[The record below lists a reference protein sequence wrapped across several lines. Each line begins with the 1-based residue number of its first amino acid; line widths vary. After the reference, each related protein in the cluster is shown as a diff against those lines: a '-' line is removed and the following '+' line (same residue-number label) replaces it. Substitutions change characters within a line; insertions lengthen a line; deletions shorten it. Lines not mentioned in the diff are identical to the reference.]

1 MAGTADSYDVICI
14 GAGLGGLAAAVRA
27 RALGLS
33 VLLLEASPFIGGGA
47 AYSGGLCWIPGLSE
61 GDSIEAGAA
70 YLAYAEGE
78 HGFADEDL
86 RLGVL
91 AAIRDAARFYGGAG
105 IPLDVVPGNPDV
117 FYPQAPGS
125 VAAGRMFEAALAG
138 EALGDWRARL
148 MPSPHYR
155 IGLTH
160 HEFYGPDLDATQQA
174 ALLEKRRAEDF
185 LTFGPGLTGAFAR
198 AALADGNVPC
208 LTGHRVRCLLA
219 DGGRVTGVEA
229 EVKAGTG
236 TGAGTGSETVRFTA
250 RRAVL
255 IATGGYGWADDAAD
269 LEGLPDFVDAGPPS
283 IAGDHLALA
292 TALGAAMVRG
302 NGPQFCLG
310 ATVDDRQLHPG
321 TDRVLCR
328 QLFDVLGMPH
338 TLVVNRDGRRFGDES
353 YYVGINEALR
363 AWDPLG
369 KRWSNFPCFLIF
381 DEQYRRKYAAT
392 GLGPGDGYLD
402 HVTRADS
409 LAALAAKIGVDGRLD
424 STVARFN
431 DNALRGEDPDFSR
444 GASAFVRRRYGDR
457 AHLPN
462 ANLGPVSEPPFYA
475 LPLRLLGTG
484 MCTFGLSTDADA
496 RVLRRDGSAVEGLF
510 ATGNAV
516 ATTEFRNYVTGYANS
531 RNFAMAWA
539 AMNAAAGDRS

>member
-1 MAGTADSYDVICI
+1 MAETAESYDVICI

-27 RALGLS
+27 RHLGLS
-33 VLLLEASPFIGGGA
+33 ILLLETSSFIGGGT

-61 GDSIEAGAA
+61 GDSIEAAA
-70 YLAYAEGE
+70 VYLAHAEGE
-78 HGFADEDL
+78 HGFADEEL
-86 RLGVL
+86 RRGVL
-91 AAIRDAARFYGGAG
+91 TSMRDAARFYRGAG
-105 IPLDVVPGNPDV
+105 VPLDVVPGNPDV
-117 FYPQAPGS
+117 FYPRAPGS
-125 VAAGRMFEAALAG
+125 VSDGRMFEACLPG
-138 EALGDWRARL
+138 KALGDWRGHI
-148 MPSPHYR
+148 MPCPHYR

-160 HEFYGPDLDATQQA
+160 HESYGPHLDATQRA
-174 ALLEKRRAEDF
+174 ALLEKRQSEDF
-185 LTFGPGLTGAFAR
+185 LTFGPGLVGVFAK
-198 AALADGNVPC
+198 AVLVGENVPC
-208 LTGHRVRCLLA
+208 LTGHRVRRLLT
-219 DGGRVTGVEA
+219 GRGRVTGVEA
-229 EVKAGTG
+229 ES
-236 TGAGTGSETVRFTA
+236 SERTVRFTA
-250 RRAVL
+250 RRGVL
-255 IATGGYGWADDAAD
+255 IATGGYGWARDAAD
-269 LEGLPDFVDAGPPS
+269 MEGLPDFIDAGPPS

-292 TALGAAMVRG
+292 TTRGATMARG

-310 ATVDDRQLHPG
+310 AIVDSRQFHPG
-321 TDRVLCR
+321 TDQVLCR

-338 TLVVNRDGRRFGDES
+338 TLVVNRDGLRFGDES

-381 DEQYRRKYAAT
+381 DQQYRRKYAAT
-392 GLGPGDGYLD
+392 GLGPGEGYLE
-402 HVTRADS
+402 HVIKADS
-409 LAALAAKIGVDGRLD
+409 LGALAGKIGVDGRLT

-457 AHLPN
+457 SHQPN

-484 MCTFGLSTDADA
+484 MCTFGLLTDADA
-496 RVLRRDGSAVEGLF
+496 RVLRRDGSAIEGLF

-531 RNFAMAWA
+531 RNFAMAYA
-539 AMNAAAGDRS
+539 AMNAAAGA

>member
-1 MAGTADSYDVICI
+1 MAETADSHDVICI

-27 RALGLS
+27 RHLGLS

-47 AYSGGLCWIPGLSE
+47 AYSGGLCWIPGLGE

-78 HGFADEDL
+78 HGFADEGL

-91 AAIRDAARFYGGAG
+91 AAMRDAARFYGRAG
-105 IPLDVVPGNPDV
+105 ISLDVVPGNPDV

-125 VAAGRMFEAALAG
+125 VSAGRMFEASLAG
-138 EALGDWRARL
+138 EALGDWRDRL

-160 HEFYGPDLDATQQA
+160 HEFYGPDLDAAQQA

-185 LTFGPGLTGAFAR
+185 LTFGPGLTGIFAK
-198 AALADGNVPC
+198 AALVEGKVPC
-208 LTGHRVRCLLA
+208 LTGHRVHRLLA
-219 DGGRVTGVEA
+219 DGERVTGVEA
-229 EVKAGTG
+229 EADGK
-236 TGAGTGSETVRFTA
+236 TVRFIA
-250 RRAVL
+250 RLGVL
-255 IATGGYGWADDAAD
+255 IATGGYGWAGDAAD

-283 IAGDHLALA
+283 IAGDHLTLA

-310 ATVDDRQLHPG
+310 ATVDSGQLHPG
-321 TDRVLCR
+321 TDQVLCR

-338 TLVVNRDGRRFGDES
+338 TLVVNRDGLRFGDES

-392 GLGPGDGYLD
+392 GLGPGEGYLD
-402 HVTRADS
+402 RVARADS
-409 LAALAAKIGVDGRLD
+409 LAALAGKIGVDGQLAA
-424 STVARFN
+424 TVARFN

-457 AHLPN
+457 QHRPN

-484 MCTFGLSTDADA
+484 MCTFGLSTDTDA

-531 RNFAMAWA
+531 RNFAMAYA
-539 AMNAAAGDRS
+539 AMNAAAGVSPQTPASSLR

>member
-1 MAGTADSYDVICI
+1 MAETADSHDVICI

-27 RALGLS
+27 RHLGLS

-47 AYSGGLCWIPGLSE
+47 AYSGGLCWIPGLGE

-78 HGFADEDL
+78 HGFADGGL
-86 RLGVL
+86 RIGVL
-91 AAIRDAARFYGGAG
+91 AAMRDAARFYGRAG
-105 IPLDVVPGNPDV
+105 ISLDVVPGNPDV

-125 VAAGRMFEAALAG
+125 VSAGRMFEASLAG
-138 EALGDWRARL
+138 EALGDWRDRL

-160 HEFYGPDLDATQQA
+160 HEFYGPDLDAAQQA

-185 LTFGPGLTGAFAR
+185 LTFGPGLAGLFAK
-198 AALADGNVPC
+198 AALVEGKVPC
-208 LTGHRVRCLLA
+208 LTGHRVRRLLA
-219 DGGRVTGVEA
+219 DGERVTGVEA
-229 EVKAGTG
+229 EADGK
-236 TGAGTGSETVRFTA
+236 TVRFTA
-250 RRAVL
+250 RLGVL
-255 IATGGYGWADDAAD
+255 IATGGYGWAGDAAD

-283 IAGDHLALA
+283 IAGDHLTLA

-310 ATVDDRQLHPG
+310 ATVDSGQLHPG
-321 TDRVLCR
+321 TDQVLCR

-338 TLVVNRDGRRFGDES
+338 TLVVNRDGLRFGDES

-392 GLGPGDGYLD
+392 GLGPGEGYLD
-402 HVTRADS
+402 RVARADS
-409 LAALAAKIGVDGRLD
+409 LAALAGKIGVDGQLAA
-424 STVARFN
+424 TVARFN

-457 AHLPN
+457 QHRPN

-484 MCTFGLSTDADA
+484 MCTFGLSTDTDA

-531 RNFAMAWA
+531 RNFAMAYA
-539 AMNAAAGDRS
+539 AMNAAAGASPQTPASSLR

>member
-1 MAGTADSYDVICI
+1 MAETADSHDVICI

-27 RALGLS
+27 RHLGLS

-47 AYSGGLCWIPGLSE
+47 AYSGGLCWIPGLGE

-78 HGFADEDL
+78 HGFADGGL
-86 RLGVL
+86 RIGVL
-91 AAIRDAARFYGGAG
+91 AAMRDAARFYGRAG
-105 IPLDVVPGNPDV
+105 ISLDVVPGNPDV

-125 VAAGRMFEAALAG
+125 VSAGRMFEASLAG
-138 EALGDWRARL
+138 EALGDWRDRL

-160 HEFYGPDLDATQQA
+160 HEFYGPDLDAAQQA

-185 LTFGPGLTGAFAR
+185 LTFGPGLTGLFAK
-198 AALADGNVPC
+198 AALVEGKVPC
-208 LTGHRVRCLLA
+208 LTGHRVHRLLA
-219 DGGRVTGVEA
+219 DGERVTGVEA
-229 EVKAGTG
+229 EADGK
-236 TGAGTGSETVRFTA
+236 TVRFIA
-250 RRAVL
+250 RLGVL
-255 IATGGYGWADDAAD
+255 IATGGYGWAGDAAD

-283 IAGDHLALA
+283 IAGDHLTLA

-310 ATVDDRQLHPG
+310 ATVDSGQLHPG
-321 TDRVLCR
+321 TDQVLCR

-338 TLVVNRDGRRFGDES
+338 TLVVNRDGLRFGDES

-392 GLGPGDGYLD
+392 GLGPGEGYLD
-402 HVTRADS
+402 RVARADS
-409 LAALAAKIGVDGRLD
+409 LAALAGKIGVDGQLAA
-424 STVARFN
+424 TVARFN

-457 AHLPN
+457 QHRPN

-484 MCTFGLSTDADA
+484 MCTFGLSTDTDA

-531 RNFAMAWA
+531 RNFAMAYA
-539 AMNAAAGDRS
+539 AMNAAAGASPQTPASSLR

>member
-1 MAGTADSYDVICI
+1 MSETAGSHDVICV

-27 RALGLS
+27 KDLGLS
-33 VLLLEASPFIGGGA
+33 VLLLEASPFVGGAA
-47 AYSGGLCWIPGLSE
+47 AYSGGLCWIPGLGD
-61 GDSIEAGAA
+61 GDSIEAAA
-70 YLAYAEGE
+70 SYLAYAEGE

-91 AAIRDAARFYGGAG
+91 AAMRDGARFYRRAG

-125 VAAGRMFEAALAG
+125 VSSGRMFEASLAG
-138 EALGDWRARL
+138 EALGGWRDGL

-160 HEFYGPDLDATQQA
+160 HEFYGPDLDAAQQA
-174 ALLEKRRAEDF
+174 ALLEKRRSKDF
-185 LTFGPGLTGAFAR
+185 LTFGPGLTGVFAR
-198 AALADGNVPC
+198 AALVDGNVPC
-208 LTGHRVRCLLA
+208 LTRHRVRRLLA
-219 DGGRVTGVEA
+219 DGGRITGVEVEA
-229 EVKAGTG
+229 DGR
-236 TGAGTGSETVRFTA
+236 TVRFTA
-250 RRAVL
+250 GLGVL

-310 ATVDDRQLHPG
+310 ATVDNRQLHPG
-321 TDRVLCR
+321 TDKVLCR

-338 TLVVNRDGRRFGDES
+338 TLVVNRDGLRFGDES

-363 AWDPLG
+363 AWDPLR

-392 GLGPGDGYLD
+392 GLGPGEGYLE
-402 HVTRADS
+402 HVTRAGS
-409 LAALAAKIGVDGRLD
+409 LAALARKISVDGRLT

-457 AHLPN
+457 SHRPN
-462 ANLGPVSEPPFYA
+462 ANLGPVSEPPYYA

-484 MCTFGLSTDADA
+484 MCTFGLSTDANA
-496 RVLRRDGSAVEGLF
+496 RVLRRDGSVIGGLF

-531 RNFAMAWA
+531 RNFAMAYA
-539 AMNAAAGDRS
+539 AMNAVAGA

>member
-1 MAGTADSYDVICI
+1 MAEAADSHDVICI

-27 RALGLS
+27 RHLGLS

-47 AYSGGLCWIPGLSE
+47 AYSGGLCWIPGLGE

-78 HGFADEDL
+78 HGFADGGL

-91 AAIRDAARFYGGAG
+91 AAMRDAARFYGRAG
-105 IPLDVVPGNPDV
+105 ISLDVVPGNPDV

-125 VAAGRMFEAALAG
+125 VSAGRMFEASLAG
-138 EALGDWRARL
+138 EALGDWRDRL

-160 HEFYGPDLDATQQA
+160 HEFYGPDLDAAQQA

-185 LTFGPGLTGAFAR
+185 LTFGPGLAGLFAK
-198 AALADGNVPC
+198 AALVEGKVPC
-208 LTGHRVRCLLA
+208 LTGHRVRRLLA
-219 DGGRVTGVEA
+219 DGERVTGVEA
-229 EVKAGTG
+229 EADGK
-236 TGAGTGSETVRFTA
+236 TVRFTA
-250 RRAVL
+250 RLGVL
-255 IATGGYGWADDAAD
+255 IATGGYGWAGDAAD

-283 IAGDHLALA
+283 IAGDHLTLA

-310 ATVDDRQLHPG
+310 ATVDSGQLHPG
-321 TDRVLCR
+321 TDQVLCR

-338 TLVVNRDGRRFGDES
+338 TLVVNRDGLRFGDES

-392 GLGPGDGYLD
+392 GLGPGEGYLD
-402 HVTRADS
+402 RVARADS
-409 LAALAAKIGVDGRLD
+409 LTALAGKIGVDGQLAA
-424 STVARFN
+424 TVARFN

-457 AHLPN
+457 QHRPN

-484 MCTFGLSTDADA
+484 MCTFGLSTDTDA

-531 RNFAMAWA
+531 RNFAMAYA
-539 AMNAAAGDRS
+539 AMNAAAGASPQTPASSLR

>member
-1 MAGTADSYDVICI
+1 MAETADSHDVICI

-27 RALGLS
+27 RHLGLS

-47 AYSGGLCWIPGLSE
+47 AYSGGLCWIPGLGE

-78 HGFADEDL
+78 HGFADGGL
-86 RLGVL
+86 RIGVL
-91 AAIRDAARFYGGAG
+91 AAMRDAARFYGRAG
-105 IPLDVVPGNPDV
+105 ISLDVVPGNPDV

-125 VAAGRMFEAALAG
+125 VSAGRMFEASLAG
-138 EALGDWRARL
+138 EALGDWRDRL

-160 HEFYGPDLDATQQA
+160 HEFYGPDLDAAQQA

-185 LTFGPGLTGAFAR
+185 LTFGPGLTGLFAK
-198 AALADGNVPC
+198 AALVEGKVPC
-208 LTGHRVRCLLA
+208 LTGHRVHRLLA
-219 DGGRVTGVEA
+219 DGERVTGVEA
-229 EVKAGTG
+229 EADGK
-236 TGAGTGSETVRFTA
+236 TVRFIA
-250 RRAVL
+250 RLGVL
-255 IATGGYGWADDAAD
+255 IATGGYGWAGDAAD

-283 IAGDHLALA
+283 IAGDHLTLA

-310 ATVDDRQLHPG
+310 ATVDSGQLHPG
-321 TDRVLCR
+321 TDQVLCR

-338 TLVVNRDGRRFGDES
+338 TLVVNRDGLRFGDES

-392 GLGPGDGYLD
+392 GLGPGEGYLD
-402 HVTRADS
+402 RVARADS
-409 LAALAAKIGVDGRLD
+409 LAALAGKIGVDGQLAA
-424 STVARFN
+424 TVARFN

-457 AHLPN
+457 QHRPN

-484 MCTFGLSTDADA
+484 MCTFGLSTDTDA

-531 RNFAMAWA
+531 RNFAMAYA
-539 AMNAAAGDRS
+539 AMNAAAGVSPQTPASSLR

>member
-1 MAGTADSYDVICI
+1 MAETADSHDVICI

-27 RALGLS
+27 RHLGLS

-47 AYSGGLCWIPGLSE
+47 AYSGGLCWIPGLGE

-78 HGFADEDL
+78 HGFADEGL

-91 AAIRDAARFYGGAG
+91 AAMRDAARFYGRAG
-105 IPLDVVPGNPDV
+105 ISLDVVPGNPDV

-125 VAAGRMFEAALAG
+125 VSAGRMFEASLAG
-138 EALGDWRARL
+138 EALGDWRDRL

-160 HEFYGPDLDATQQA
+160 HEFYGPDLDAAQQA

-185 LTFGPGLTGAFAR
+185 LTFGPGLTGLFAK
-198 AALADGNVPC
+198 AALVEGKVPC
-208 LTGHRVRCLLA
+208 LTGHRVHRLLA
-219 DGGRVTGVEA
+219 DGERVTGVEA
-229 EVKAGTG
+229 EADGK
-236 TGAGTGSETVRFTA
+236 TVRFIA
-250 RRAVL
+250 RLGVL
-255 IATGGYGWADDAAD
+255 IATGGYGWAGDAAD

-283 IAGDHLALA
+283 IAGDHLTLA

-310 ATVDDRQLHPG
+310 ATVDSGQLHPG
-321 TDRVLCR
+321 TDQVLCR

-338 TLVVNRDGRRFGDES
+338 TLVVNRDGLRFGDES

-392 GLGPGDGYLD
+392 GLGPGEGYLD
-402 HVTRADS
+402 RVARADS
-409 LAALAAKIGVDGRLD
+409 LAALAGKIGVDGQLAA
-424 STVARFN
+424 TVARFN

-457 AHLPN
+457 QHRPN

-484 MCTFGLSTDADA
+484 MCTFGLSTDTDA

-531 RNFAMAWA
+531 RNFAMAYA
-539 AMNAAAGDRS
+539 AMNAAAGASPQTPASSLR

>member
-1 MAGTADSYDVICI
+1 MAETADSHDVICI

-27 RALGLS
+27 RHLGLS

-47 AYSGGLCWIPGLSE
+47 AYSGGLCWIPGLGE

-78 HGFADEDL
+78 HGFADEGL

-91 AAIRDAARFYGGAG
+91 AAMRDAARFYGRAG
-105 IPLDVVPGNPDV
+105 ISLDVVPGNPDV

-125 VAAGRMFEAALAG
+125 VSAGRMFEASLAG
-138 EALGDWRARL
+138 KALGDWRDRL

-160 HEFYGPDLDATQQA
+160 HEFYGPDLDAAQRA

-185 LTFGPGLTGAFAR
+185 LTFGPGLTGLFAK
-198 AALADGNVPC
+198 AALVEGKVPC
-208 LTGHRVRCLLA
+208 LTGHRVRRLLA
-219 DGGRVTGVEA
+219 DGERVTGVEA
-229 EVKAGTG
+229 EADGK
-236 TGAGTGSETVRFTA
+236 TVRFIA
-250 RRAVL
+250 RLGVL
-255 IATGGYGWADDAAD
+255 IATGGYGWAGDAAD

-283 IAGDHLALA
+283 IAGDHLTLA

-310 ATVDDRQLHPG
+310 ATVDSGQLHPG
-321 TDRVLCR
+321 TDQVLCR

-338 TLVVNRDGRRFGDES
+338 TLVVNRDGLRFGDES

-392 GLGPGDGYLD
+392 GLGPGEGYLD
-402 HVTRADS
+402 RVARADS
-409 LAALAAKIGVDGRLD
+409 LAALAGKIGVDGQLAA
-424 STVARFN
+424 TVARFN

-457 AHLPN
+457 QHRPN

-484 MCTFGLSTDADA
+484 MCTFGLSTDTDA

-531 RNFAMAWA
+531 RNFAMAYA
-539 AMNAAAGDRS
+539 AMNAAAGASPQTPASSLR

>member
-1 MAGTADSYDVICI
+1 MAETADSHDVICI

-27 RALGLS
+27 RHLGLS

-47 AYSGGLCWIPGLSE
+47 AYSGGLCWIPGLGE

-78 HGFADEDL
+78 HGFADGGL
-86 RLGVL
+86 RIGVL
-91 AAIRDAARFYGGAG
+91 AAMRDAARFYGRAG
-105 IPLDVVPGNPDV
+105 ISLDVVPGNPDV

-125 VAAGRMFEAALAG
+125 VSAGRMFEASLAG
-138 EALGDWRARL
+138 EALGDWRDRL

-160 HEFYGPDLDATQQA
+160 HEFYGPDLDAAQQA

-185 LTFGPGLTGAFAR
+185 LTFGPGLTGLFAK
-198 AALADGNVPC
+198 AALVEGKVPC
-208 LTGHRVRCLLA
+208 LTGHRVRRLLA
-219 DGGRVTGVEA
+219 DGERVTGVEA
-229 EVKAGTG
+229 EADGK
-236 TGAGTGSETVRFTA
+236 TVRFIA
-250 RRAVL
+250 RLGVL
-255 IATGGYGWADDAAD
+255 IATGGYGWAGDAAD

-283 IAGDHLALA
+283 IAGDHLTLA

-310 ATVDDRQLHPG
+310 ATVDSGQLHPG
-321 TDRVLCR
+321 TDQVLCR

-338 TLVVNRDGRRFGDES
+338 TLVVNRDGLRFGDES

-392 GLGPGDGYLD
+392 GLGPGEGYLD
-402 HVTRADS
+402 RVARADS
-409 LAALAAKIGVDGRLD
+409 LAALAGKIGVDGQLAA
-424 STVARFN
+424 TVARFN

-457 AHLPN
+457 QHRPN

-484 MCTFGLSTDADA
+484 MCTFGLSTDTDA

-531 RNFAMAWA
+531 RNFAMAYA
-539 AMNAAAGDRS
+539 AMNAAAGVSPQTPASSLR

>member
-1 MAGTADSYDVICI
+1 MAETADSHDVICI

-27 RALGLS
+27 RHLGLS

-47 AYSGGLCWIPGLSE
+47 AYSGGLCWIPGLGE

-78 HGFADEDL
+78 HGFADEGL

-91 AAIRDAARFYGGAG
+91 AAMRDAARFYGRAG
-105 IPLDVVPGNPDV
+105 ISLDVVPGNPDV

-125 VAAGRMFEAALAG
+125 VSAGRMFEASLAG
-138 EALGDWRARL
+138 EALGDWRDRL

-160 HEFYGPDLDATQQA
+160 HEFYGPDLDAAQQA

-185 LTFGPGLTGAFAR
+185 LTFGPGLTGLFAK
-198 AALADGNVPC
+198 AALVEGKVPC
-208 LTGHRVRCLLA
+208 LTGHRVHRLLA
-219 DGGRVTGVEA
+219 DGERVTGVEA
-229 EVKAGTG
+229 EADGK
-236 TGAGTGSETVRFTA
+236 TVRFIA
-250 RRAVL
+250 RLGVL
-255 IATGGYGWADDAAD
+255 IATGGYGWAGDAAD

-283 IAGDHLALA
+283 IAGDHLTLA

-310 ATVDDRQLHPG
+310 ATVDSGQLHPG
-321 TDRVLCR
+321 TDQVLCR

-338 TLVVNRDGRRFGDES
+338 TLVVNRDGLRFGDES

-392 GLGPGDGYLD
+392 GLGPGEGYLD
-402 HVTRADS
+402 RVARADS
-409 LAALAAKIGVDGRLD
+409 LAALAGKIGVDGQLAA
-424 STVARFN
+424 TVARFN

-457 AHLPN
+457 QHRPN

-484 MCTFGLSTDADA
+484 MCTFGLSTDTDA

-531 RNFAMAWA
+531 RNFAMAYA
-539 AMNAAAGDRS
+539 AMNAAAGVSPQTPASSLR